1 MTQNNEQS
9 GGTLAQQMFGPQA
22 GVYAQSKV
30 HISDDSLESVQKLT
44 APALR
49 QAQGDRVGSQ
59 GDRAEAQDNGAQ
71 AQGDGESGATYR
83 WAVDIGT
90 GAGFTAFAMA
100 EVAERVVASDITQPM
115 LRQAKRISGE
125 RGLGNVLLAQNAA
138 ESLPFADGSLDLITC
153 RKAAHHFRDFEAAL
167 DEAQRALRPGG
178 SLVMADTVA
187 PEDDGLAKWQNDVEL
202 RRDYSHVEDRKIS
215 VIRRMLADRGF
226 EVVGSE
232 DERVYLWF
240 NDWVMRTK
248 VAEEEVAALRRE
260 FQEASPELKEAFQVG
275 DPEDDGDFLFSF
287 PVWVFRAVKG

>member
-1 MTQNNEQS
+1 MTQNSEQP

-44 APALR
+44 NPALR
-49 QAQGDRVGSQ
+49 QAQGD
-59 GDRAEAQDNGAQ
+59 EAQ
-71 AQGDGESGATYR
+71 AQGGGEGGAPYR

-100 EVAERVVASDITQPM
+100 EVSERVIASDITQPM
-115 LRQAKRISGE
+115 LRQAGRISGE
-125 RGLGNVLLAQNAA
+125 RGLPNVGLVQNAA
-138 ESLPFADGSLDLITC
+138 ESLPFADASLDLITC

-167 DEAQRALRPGG
+167 DEAQRALRTGG
-178 SLVMADTVA
+178 SLVMADTIA
-187 PEDDGLAKWQNDVEL
+187 PEDDDIARWQNEVEL
-202 RRDYSHVEDRKIS
+202 RRDFSHIEDRKIS
-215 VIRRMLADRGF
+215 VIRGMLEERGF

-240 NDWVMRTK
+240 NDWVMRTR
-248 VAEEEVAALRRE
+248 VPEEEVVALRRE
-260 FQEASPELKEAFQVG
+260 FQEGSPEMKEAFQVG
-275 DPEDDGDFLFSF
+275 EPEEDGDFLFSF

>member
-1 MTQNNEQS
+1 MTQNPGQA

-22 GVYAQSKV
+22 GVYAASKV

-44 APALR
+44 GPEFR
-49 QAQGDRVGSQ
+49 DGS
-59 GDRAEAQDNGAQ
+59 
-71 AQGDGESGATYR
+71 TPCR

-100 EVAERVVASDITQPM
+100 EVSERVVASDITQPM
-115 LRQAKRISGE
+115 LRQAQRISGE
-125 RGLGNVLLAQNAA
+125 RGLRNVRLAQNAA
-138 ESLPFADGSLDLITC
+138 ESLPFASGSLDLVTC

-167 DEAQRALRPGG
+167 DEFRRTLRAGG

-187 PEDDGLAKWQNDVEL
+187 PEDIALAEWQNAVEL
-202 RRDYSHVEDRKIS
+202 RRDYSHVEDRRIS
-215 VIRRMLADRGF
+215 VIQRLLGERGL

-248 VAEEEVAALRRE
+248 VAEDEVRALRRE
-260 FQEASPELKEAFQVG
+260 FQEASAEVREAFQVG
-275 DPEDDGDFLFSF
+275 EPEEDGDFLFSF
-287 PVWVFRAVKG
+287 PVWVFRAVKR

>member
-1 MTQNNEQS
+1 MTQNQEQS

-30 HISDDSLESVQKLT
+30 HISDDSLESLQKLT
-44 APALR
+44 NPALR
-49 QAQGDRVGSQ
+49 QAQGDGQ
-59 GDRAEAQDNGAQ
+59 Q
-71 AQGDGESGATYR
+71 AQGDRERGAPYR

-100 EVAERVVASDITQPM
+100 EVSERVIASDITQPM
-115 LRQAKRISGE
+115 LRQAGRISGE
-125 RGLGNVLLAQNAA
+125 RGLPNVGLVQNAA
-138 ESLPFADGSLDLITC
+138 EALPFADGSLDLITS

-187 PEDDGLAKWQNDVEL
+187 PEDDALARWQNEVEL
-202 RRDYSHVEDRKIS
+202 RRDFSHVEDRKVS
-215 VIRRMLADRGF
+215 VIRQMLADRGF

-240 NDWVMRTK
+240 NDWVMRTR
-248 VAEEEVAALRRE
+248 VPEDEVAALRRE
-260 FQEASPELKEAFQVG
+260 FQEGSPEMKKTFQVG
-275 DPEDDGDFLFSF
+275 EPEEDGDFLFSF

>member
-1 MTQNNEQS
+1 MTQNREQP
-9 GGTLAQQMFGPQA
+9 GGILAQQMFGPQA

-44 APALR
+44 NSALR
-49 QAQGDRVGSQ
+49 QAQG
-59 GDRAEAQDNGAQ
+59 
-71 AQGDGESGATYR
+71 GETGTTPCR

-90 GAGFTAFAMA
+90 GAGFTAFAIA
-100 EVAERVVASDITQPM
+100 EVSERVLASDITQPM
-115 LRQAKRISGE
+115 LRQAGRISGE
-125 RGLGNVLLAQNAA
+125 RGLSNVGLVQNAA

-153 RKAAHHFRDFEAAL
+153 RKAAHHFRDFETAL
-167 DEAQRALRPGG
+167 DEARRALRPGG

-187 PEDDGLAKWQNDVEL
+187 PEDDGIARWQNEIEL
-202 RRDYSHVEDRKIS
+202 RRDFSHVEDRKIS

-240 NDWVMRTK
+240 NDWVMRTR
-248 VAEEEVAALRRE
+248 VPDDEVAALRRE
-260 FQEASPELKEAFQVG
+260 FQEGPHEIREAFQVG
-275 DPEDDGDFLFSF
+275 EPEEDGDFLFSF

>member
-1 MTQNNEQS
+1 MTQNQEQS

-44 APALR
+44 NPALR
-49 QAQGDRVGSQ
+49 QAQGNGTQ
-59 GDRAEAQDNGAQ
+59 AEGNGA
-71 AQGDGESGATYR
+71 GPSLYR

-100 EVAERVVASDITQPM
+100 EVSERVLASDITQPM
-115 LRQAKRISGE
+115 LRQAGRISGE
-125 RGLGNVLLAQNAA
+125 RGLPNIGLVQNAA
-138 ESLPFADGSLDLITC
+138 ESLPFAAGSLDLITC

-187 PEDDGLAKWQNDVEL
+187 PEEDDIARWQNEIEL
-202 RRDYSHVEDRKIS
+202 RRDFSHVEDRKIS

-240 NDWVMRTK
+240 NDWVMRTR
-248 VAEEEVAALRRE
+248 VPEDEVEALRRE
-260 FQEASPELKEAFQVG
+260 FQEGSPEIKAAFQVG
-275 DPEDDGDFLFSF
+275 EPEEDGDFLFSF

>member
-1 MTQNNEQS
+1 MQSQEKS

-22 GVYAQSKV
+22 GIYAESKV

-44 APALR
+44 NPALW
-49 QAQGDRVGSQ
+49 QAQGDRSGLQ
-59 GDRAEAQDNGAQ
+59 GDEAQ
-71 AQGDGESGATYR
+71 AQGDGAEAMPYR

-100 EVAERVVASDITQPM
+100 EVSERVIASDITQPM
-115 LRQAKRISGE
+115 LRQAGRISRE
-125 RGLGNVLLAQNAA
+125 RGLPNVGLVQNAA
-138 ESLPFADGSLDLITC
+138 EALPFADASLDLITS

-187 PEDDGLAKWQNDVEL
+187 PEDDDMARWQNEVEL
-202 RRDYSHVEDRKIS
+202 RRDFSHVEDRKVS
-215 VIRRMLADRGF
+215 VIRGMLEERGF

-240 NDWVMRTK
+240 NDWVMRTR
-248 VAEEEVAALRRE
+248 VPEDEVAALRRE
-260 FQEASPELKEAFQVG
+260 FQEGAPEMKKTFQVG
-275 DPEDDGDFLFSF
+275 EPEEDGDFLFSF

>member
-1 MTQNNEQS
+1 MQSQEQS

-49 QAQGDRVGSQ
+49 QAQGDG
-59 GDRAEAQDNGAQ
+59 GQ
-71 AQGDGESGATYR
+71 AQGDRERGAPYR

-100 EVAERVVASDITQPM
+100 EVSERVIASDITQPM
-115 LRQAKRISGE
+115 LRQAGRISGE
-125 RGLGNVLLAQNAA
+125 RGLPNVGLVQNAA
-138 ESLPFADGSLDLITC
+138 EALPFADGSLDLITS

-187 PEDDGLAKWQNDVEL
+187 PEDDALARWQNEVEL
-202 RRDYSHVEDRKIS
+202 RRDFSHVEDRKVS
-215 VIRRMLADRGF
+215 VIRQMLADRGF

-240 NDWVMRTK
+240 NDWVMRTR
-248 VAEEEVAALRRE
+248 VPEDEVAALRRE
-260 FQEASPELKEAFQVG
+260 FQEGSPEMKKTFQVG
-275 DPEDDGDFLFSF
+275 EPEDDGDFLFSF
-287 PVWVFRAVKG
+287 PVWVFRAVKE

>member
-1 MTQNNEQS
+1 MTQNQEQS

-44 APALR
+44 DPALR
-49 QAQGDRVGSQ
+49 QAQGDKG
-59 GDRAEAQDNGAQ
+59 Q
-71 AQGDGESGATYR
+71 AQGGGNGTPYR
-83 WAVDIGT
+83 WTVDIGT

-100 EVAERVVASDITQPM
+100 EVSERVVASDITQPM
-115 LRQAKRISGE
+115 LRQTKRISGE
-125 RGLGNVLLAQNAA
+125 RGLGNVGLAQNAA

-153 RKAAHHFRDFEAAL
+153 RKAGHHFRDFEAFLNESA
-167 DEAQRALRPGG
+167 RTLRTGG

-187 PEDDGLAKWQNDVEL
+187 PEDTTLADWQNDVEL
-202 RRDYSHVEDRKIS
+202 RRDFSHVEDRKIS
-215 VIRRMLADRGF
+215 VIRQMLVDRGL

-248 VAEEEVAALRRE
+248 VQQDEAQALRRE

-275 DPEDDGDFLFSF
+275 EPEEDGDFLFSF
-287 PVWVFRAVKG
+287 PVWVFKAVKG

>member
-1 MTQNNEQS
+1 MTQNQEQP

-44 APALR
+44 DPALR
-49 QAQGDRVGSQ
+49 QAQGD
-59 GDRAEAQDNGAQ
+59 EAQ
-71 AQGDGESGATYR
+71 AQGDEEGGAPYR

-100 EVAERVVASDITQPM
+100 EVSERVIASDITQPM
-115 LRQAKRISGE
+115 LRQAGRISGE
-125 RGLGNVLLAQNAA
+125 RGLPNVELVQNAA
-138 ESLPFADGSLDLITC
+138 ESLPFADASLDLITS

-167 DEAQRALRPGG
+167 NEAQRALRPGG

-187 PEDDGLAKWQNDVEL
+187 PEDDDIARWQNEVEL
-202 RRDYSHVEDRKIS
+202 RRDFSHVEDRKVS
-215 VIRRMLADRGF
+215 VIRQMLADRGF

-240 NDWVMRTK
+240 NDWVMRTR
-248 VAEEEVAALRRE
+248 VPEEEVAALRRE
-260 FQEASPELKEAFQVG
+260 FQEGSPEMKEAFQVG
-275 DPEDDGDFLFSF
+275 EPEEDGDFLFSF

>member
-1 MTQNNEQS
+1 MTQNSEQTS
-9 GGTLAQQMFGPQA
+9 GTLSQQMFGPQA
-22 GVYAQSKV
+22 GVYAASKV

-44 APALR
+44 APT
-49 QAQGDRVGSQ
+49 ST
-59 GDRAEAQDNGAQ
+59 N
-71 AQGDGESGATYR
+71 DGVPYR

-100 EVAERVVASDITQPM
+100 EVSENVVASDITQPM
-115 LRQAKRISGE
+115 LRQVKRLSGE
-125 RGLGNVLLAQNAA
+125 RGLPNVRLAQNAA

-153 RKAAHHFRDFEAAL
+153 RKAGHHFRDFEAAL
-167 DEAQRALRPGG
+167 NEVQRTLRPGG

-187 PEDDGLAKWQNDVEL
+187 PEDDTLAKWQNDVEL
-202 RRDYSHVEDRKIS
+202 RRDFSHVEDRKIS
-215 VIRRMLADRGF
+215 GISQMLKDRGF
-226 EVVGSE
+226 EVAGWE

-248 VAEEEVAALRRE
+248 VPEEEAQALRRE

-275 DPEDDGDFLFSF
+275 EPEEDGDFLFSF